1 MQVTIIGKAIVERI
15 IRNIFIEGRRS
26 RFPKRDVRIIFPP
39 SLSNAVGRCARAVPT
54 GSRQRTLV
62 AVVLA
67 AAVLSVGRGTVAAFQ
82 LAQDAPPA
90 TQSAP
95 LAAAALQQ
103 LVAPIALYPDAL
115 VAQILA
121 ASTYPSEIVEADR
134 WRQQHSK
141 LEDEKLA
148 KEVDKQSWDPSIKA
162 LTTFPSVL
170 ANLDTNLSWTSAL
183 GDAYFNQQQ
192 DVLDAVQVLRT
203 RARDAGNLQSTE
215 EETVTNQG
223 PTIIIQPAN
232 PDVCYLP
239 SYNPSLVYGAPI
251 GIYPGYLY
259 DGLIGGPYT
268 YSFGLGIGI
277 GGGFWDGFGWGWNA
291 WGFNWGG
298 HRVIFNHNDYVSNSR
313 TFFHRSGGGGL
324 GGLGRGQDRPSF
336 QGNHRPGDFGGN
348 RDGAFSNR
356 LPDRSGRQSPLS
368 NFGNERS
375 GTLRTPDNLQNRG
388 DMRGFGQPG
397 SGTGL
402 RSGAFSGFDPGGI
415 ERGSASRGQSS
426 LGGRG
431 SFGGGRSF
439 GGGGGSR
446 GGGGGGRGGGG
457 GHH

>member
-1 MQVTIIGKAIVERI
+1 MQVTIISKAIVERI
-15 IRNIFIEGRRS
+15 KRHISIEGRRS
-26 RFPKRDVRIIFPP
+26 RFLKGDVRIIFPP
-39 SLSNAVGRCARAVPT
+39 LLSTAIGRCASVVPMI
-54 GSRQRTLV
+54 SRGRTLV
-62 AVVLA
+62 AVLI
-67 AAVLSVGRGTVAAFQ
+67 AAVVLTAGQGTVLAFQ

-95 LAAAALQQ
+95 LAPAALQQ

-115 VAQILA
+115 VAQILT

-134 WRQQHSK
+134 WVQQHSK
-141 LEDEKLA
+141 LKEDKLA

-162 LTTFPSVL
+162 LTPFPSVL

-203 RARDAGNLQSTE
+203 RARDAGNLQSTQQQ
-215 EETVTNQG
+215 TVTNQG
-223 PTIIIQPAN
+223 PTIIIEPAN

-239 SYNPSLVYGAPI
+239 SYNPWLVYGAPI

-259 DGLIGGPYT
+259 DGLIGGPYI
-268 YSFGLGIGI
+268 SFGLGIGI
-277 GGGFWDGFGWGWNA
+277 GGGFWGGYGGGWNA

-298 HRVIFNHNDYVSNSR
+298 HRGIFNHNDYVSRSR
-313 TFFHRSGGGGL
+313 TFFHRSGGSGRDS
-324 GGLGRGQDRPSF
+324 LGRGEDRPSS
-336 QGNHRPGDFGGN
+336 QGNHVPGDMGRN
-348 RDGAFSNR
+348 RGGAFSNR
-356 LPDRSGRQSPLS
+356 TPDQSRSQSPLS

-388 DMRGFGQPG
+388 DIRGFGQPG
-397 SGTGL
+397 SSTGL

-431 SFGGGRSF
+431 GFGGGRSF

-446 GGGGGGRGGGG
+446 GGGGRGGGG